1 MRTSNRLNRSTARAA
16 AAALVV
22 LAAGFAALPPAA
34 QAQGCDDMDARA
46 AAFVPLEFDLDH
58 VATAPHGMVDP
69 LNKAAWVDSIFF
81 NSAFLDTVPGGTFT
95 VAEFI
100 KDRPDFDMSLY
111 HAWLD
116 TLIHEGDDVCEVVWT
131 LHGTAVGD
139 TTFSTFGISRAGT
152 AVFEPLMYFHPT
164 EVILDQPDKE
174 SAGASGSTKNGFG
187 ITTTTWT
194 ITVTIK
200 CENCRIIDPKPYTV
214 VSTWSIFLWSIKY
227 DFIEGNYFES
237 APCCPDDKRECV
249 KSVVKIAVTSGG
261 KSSVTIKHKDWI
273 EVQFEGWFGCTAE
286 YPYTFHVCCD
296 KVMTTKTTTSAAV
309 PTRQFAMG
317 EEVCVAGDNL
327 PPASAL
333 RISVFPNQIPL
344 TQGMPV
350 PPSYPG
356 TATMLFTDPMGQ
368 VMATD
373 ISAGRPVLM
382 PFYQPWPEPTFDLGY
397 DFIVDINDNG
407 IWDPEEPALDVWE
420 DAGFS
425 SHGLSAVP
433 PSAVALDLQS
443 HPNPFNPTTTVSY
456 DIGQPGYLELRIFDL
471 RGALVRTLIAAEVAQ
486 ARGEAIWDG
495 GDDKGRPVVSGVYFV
510 RAVAHGQAQVMKVA
524 VIK

>member
-1 MRTSNRLNRSTARAA
+1 MKNPIRTTGVLALVALAALTAYHSGAP
-16 AAALVV
+16 AAAL
-22 LAAGFAALPPAA
+22 AI
-34 QAQGCDDMDARA
+34 GCDDMDAHA
-46 AAFVPLEFDLDH
+46 AAFAPLEFDLDH
-58 VATAPHGMVDP
+58 VVTAPHGVVDP
-69 LNKAAWVDSIFF
+69 LNRAAWIDSIFN
-81 NSAFLDTVPGGTFT
+81 NSAFLDTVPAGTFT

-100 KDRPDFDMSLY
+100 KNRPDFDMSTY
-111 HAWLD
+111 RAWLD
-116 TLIHEGDDVCEVVWT
+116 TLVHDGDDVCEVVWT

-164 EVILDQPDKE
+164 EVILKQADKE
-174 SAGASGSTKNGFG
+174 SGGTSGSTKNGFG
-187 ITTTTWT
+187 MTTTTWT
-194 ITVTIK
+194 ITVAIK
-200 CENCRIIDPKPYTV
+200 CENCRIIDPGPYTA

-227 DFIEGNYFES
+227 DFIEGKYFET

-309 PTRQFAMG
+309 PTREFHMG

-327 PPASAL
+327 PPYSMLSIA
-333 RISVFPNQIPL
+333 VFPNYLPL
-344 TQGMPV
+344 HQGMPI
-350 PPSYPG
+350 PPSMPG
-356 TATMLFTDPMGQ
+356 TATRLFTDPMGQ
-368 VMATD
+368 VVATD
-373 ISAGRPVLM
+373 LGAGRPVLM

-397 DFIVDINDNG
+397 DFIVDINENG

-433 PSAVALDLQS
+433 PSAAALELQG
-443 HPNPFNPTTTVSY
+443 HPNPFNPTTTVQYS
-456 DIGQPGYLELRIFDL
+456 IGQPGRLVMKIYDL
-471 RGALVRTLIAAEVAQ
+471 RGQLVRTLLDAEVTEPQ
-486 ARGEAIWDG
+486 GSVIWNG
-495 GDDKGRPVVSGVYFV
+495 TDDRGRPVVSGVYFV
-510 RAVAHGQAQVMKVA
+510 QARAHGRTEVMKMA